1 MTEMGLFRMEDVYV
15 VSEKELADYINEL
28 QNENEELF
36 EILKTINERIDEYL
50 QIADENRIPLYQIV
64 HGDDL
69 GYWNGVYQYM
79 KKLKQL

>member
-1 MTEMGLFRMEDVYV
+1 MVEIGLFRMEDVYV

-28 QNENEELF
+28 QKENEELF
-36 EILKTINERIDEYL
+36 EILKTINEKIDDYL
-50 QIADENRIPLYQIV
+50 QLADENRTPLYRLDY
-64 HGDDL
+64 GSDL

>member
-1 MTEMGLFRMEDVYV
+1 MTEIGLFRMEDVYV

-36 EILKTINERIDEYL
+36 EILKTINEKIDEYL
-50 QIADENRIPLYQIV
+50 QLADENRAPLYRLDY
-64 HGDDL
+64 GGDL